1 MNKELE
7 ILIQMQEKDDR
18 IGKKE
23 ILTRTLPEKLSSMKT
38 NLEEAEATKATTKEE
53 LDQNILSQ
61 KQNELNIKENH
72 EKIAKYKNQLLTIKT
87 NKEYKALN
95 SEISTLDKKN
105 SKIDDEIIILMEEEA
120 KLKERFKVD
129 TAAFEAAQ
137 KELQNNED
145 KLKKEIE
152 VVKNEIDDIRK
163 GRNVLAKELP
173 INLVKRYGMLIKN
186 KNRKAVSFSEN
197 GACSG
202 CGYKIRPQ
210 LEIELKAQNKVIS
223 CESCGRIL
231 LKKDEA

>member
-7 ILIQMQEKDDR
+7 ILIQMQEKDDI

-23 ILTRTLPEKLSSMKT
+23 ILTRTLPEKLSSMKST
-38 NLEEAEATKATTKEE
+38 LEEAEATKNATKEE

-95 SEISTLDKKN
+95 SEISTLDTKN

-120 KLKERFKVD
+120 KLKERLKVD
-129 TAAFEAAQ
+129 TAAYEAAK

-152 VVKNEIDDIRK
+152 VVKSEIDAVRQE
-163 GRNVLAKELP
+163 RNILAKELP

-186 KNRKAVSFSEN
+186 KNRKAVAFSEG

-231 LKKDEA
+231 LKKSEA

>member
-1 MNKELE
+1 MNRELE

-23 ILTRTLPEKLSSMKT
+23 VLTRTLPEKLSSMKT
-38 NLEEAEATKATTKEE
+38 NLEEAEATKATTKDE

-72 EKIAKYKNQLLTIKT
+72 EKTAKYKNQLLTIKT

-120 KLKERFKVD
+120 KLKERLKLD

-137 KELQNNED
+137 TELQNNED
-145 KLKKEIE
+145 KLKQEIE
-152 VVKNEIDDIRK
+152 VVKTEIDAIRK
-163 GRNVLAKELP
+163 ERNILAKELP

-186 KNRKAVSFSEN
+186 KNRKAVSFAEN

-231 LKKDEA
+231 LKKDEV

>member
-1 MNKELE
+1 MNIELE
-7 ILIQMQEKDDR
+7 VLIQMQEKDDV

-38 NLEEAEATKATTKEE
+38 NLEEAEITKAATKDE

-61 KQNELNIKENH
+61 KQNELNIKENN

-95 SEISTLDKKN
+95 SEISTLDTKN
-105 SKIDDEIIILMEEEA
+105 SKIDDEIINLMEEEA
-120 KLKERFKVD
+120 KIKERLKVD
-129 TAAFEAAQ
+129 IAAFEAAQ

-145 KLKKEIE
+145 KLNKEIE
-152 VVKNEIDDIRK
+152 VVKTEIADIRK
-163 GRNVLAKELP
+163 ARNLLAKKLP

-186 KNRKAVSFSEN
+186 KNRKAVAFAEN

-210 LEIELKAQNKVIS
+210 LGIELRAQNKVIS

-231 LKKDEA
+231 LKKDEV

>member
-1 MNKELE
+1 MNIELE
-7 ILIQMQEKDDR
+7 ILIQMQEKDDV

-38 NLEEAEATKATTKEE
+38 NLEETEITKVATKVE

-95 SEISTLDKKN
+95 SEISTLDTKN
-105 SKIDDEIIILMEEEA
+105 SKIDDEIINLMEEEA
-120 KLKERFKVD
+120 KIKERLKVD
-129 TAAFEAAQ
+129 IAAFDAAQ

-145 KLKKEIE
+145 KLNKEIE
-152 VVKNEIDDIRK
+152 VVKTEIADIRK
-163 GRNVLAKELP
+163 ARNILAKELP

-186 KNRKAVSFSEN
+186 KNRKAVAFAEN

-210 LEIELKAQNKVIS
+210 LEIELRAQNKVIS

-231 LKKDEA
+231 LKKDEV